1 MKDKEEQMQQVKQA
15 LDREKLLSEKVYES
29 DYLRKLLE
37 KQLDVTYPDM
47 TQTDV
52 SQRQSIT

>member
-1 MKDKEEQMQQVKQA
+1 MQQVKQA

-47 TQTDV
+47 TQSDI
-52 SQRQSIT
+52 SHRQSIT